1 MIKDIKK
8 YWKDYLMVTV
18 MIAVVIFSGYLEATW
33 V

>member
-18 MIAVVIFSGYLEATW
+18 MIAVVIFAGYLEATW